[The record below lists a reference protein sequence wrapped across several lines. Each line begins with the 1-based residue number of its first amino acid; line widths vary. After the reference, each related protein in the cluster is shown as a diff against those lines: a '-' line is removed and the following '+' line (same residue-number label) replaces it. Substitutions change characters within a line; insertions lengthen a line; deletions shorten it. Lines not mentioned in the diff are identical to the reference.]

1 MFEHLS
7 AAPPDP
13 ILGITDAFNRD
24 PNPEKINLSVGVYQD
39 ASGKTPV
46 LQSVKRAEQKLLE
59 TEKSKNY
66 LGIDGLA
73 SYRDHVRQ
81 LLFGNEIPAERVAI
95 LQTPGG
101 TGGVRLAA
109 EFLAH
114 ASPHSKVWYSNP
126 TWANHGAIF
135 QAAKLETD
143 VYPYLNGSR
152 TGLDFDALIETLSNQ
167 ARRGDAVLLHACC
180 HNPTGIDP
188 NAEQWSVLASL
199 MQQKGLLPIVD
210 FAYQG
215 FGRGLDADREGLKA
229 LLAACPEMLV
239 ASSFSKNF
247 GLYSERVGAMALVGG
262 SPESAS
268 VGMTQLKRIV
278 RTLYSNPPRHGASI
292 VSEILGDEG
301 LSRLWKEELDEMR
314 RRIAE
319 MRQQFVATMGTL
331 RPDYSFSFLLDQ
343 LGMFSY
349 SGLTPLQVDRLK
361 KEFSLY
367 IVGTGRINVAGLT
380 PGNLGKVCDA
390 INAVLD

>member
-1 MFEHLS
+1 MFEHLT

-24 PNPEKINLSVGVYQD
+24 SNPEKINLSVGVYQD
-39 ASGKTPV
+39 ANGKTPV
-46 LQSVKRAEQKLLE
+46 LQSVKRAEQILLE
-59 TEKSKNY
+59 TEKTKNY

-73 SYRDHVRQ
+73 TYREHVRR
-81 LLFGNEIPAERVAI
+81 LLFGEEIPAERVAI

-114 ASPHSKVWYSNP
+114 ASPHAKVWYSNP

-143 VYPYLNGSR
+143 VYPYLNATR
-152 TGLDFDALIETLSNQ
+152 TGLDFDALFETLS
-167 ARRGDAVLLHACC
+167 ARARPGDAVLLHACC

-188 NAEQWSVLASL
+188 NAEQWHALAGL
-199 MQQKGLLPIVD
+199 MHQKGLLPIVD

-215 FGRGLDADREGLKA
+215 FGRGLDADRMGLQV
-229 LLAACPEMLV
+229 LSRVCPELLV

-247 GLYSERVGAMALVGG
+247 GLYSERVGAMALVGATA
-262 SPESAS
+262 ESAN
-268 VGMTQLKRIV
+268 VGMSQLKRIV

-292 VSEILGDEG
+292 VSEILGNEE
-301 LSRLWKEELDEMR
+301 LVELWRRELDEMR
-314 RRIAE
+314 GRIAQ
-319 MRQQFVATMGTL
+319 MRREFVATMATL
-331 RPDYSFSFLLDQ
+331 RPEYDFSFLLDQ

-361 KEFSLY
+361 NEYSLY

-380 PGNLGKVCDA
+380 PGNLGKVCAA
-390 INAVLD
+390 IGTVLD